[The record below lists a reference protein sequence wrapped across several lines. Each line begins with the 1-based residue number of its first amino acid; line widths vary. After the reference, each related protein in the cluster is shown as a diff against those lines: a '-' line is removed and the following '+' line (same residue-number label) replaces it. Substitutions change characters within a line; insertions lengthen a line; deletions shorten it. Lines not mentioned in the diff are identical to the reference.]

1 MTTLKARKPLTE
13 TAVANTAQS
22 SKNVLALS
30 DDMTVEAF
38 LELKCDEV
46 INDLRRHGKQL
57 IDRLREEFDEG
68 AASIRSLVVKSS
80 SEVKKICIVLKC
92 IGGPHLGQK
101 FRLEPQT
108 DDGEDLFKMGRS
120 TGKHFKE
127 KGVSLYKDKEIST
140 THAKIEIRNGQLF
153 LLDMDSTNGT
163 QLNGEDV
170 ERMKPMKL
178 SGGDV
183 ITMGS
188 SELKVEITD
197 FDDLENVDSVSI

>member
-1 MTTLKARKPLTE
+1 MTTVKARKPLAE
-13 TAVANTAQS
+13 TTGSVIPQN
-22 SKNVLALS
+22 SKNVHAVS

-38 LELKCDEV
+38 LELKCDE
-46 INDLRRHGKQL
+46 IIRDLYRHGDQL

-68 AASIRSLVVKSS
+68 AAAIRSLIAKSTS
-80 SEVKKICIVLKC
+80 DVKKFCITLKC

-108 DDGEDLFKMGRS
+108 ESGEDLFKMGRS
-120 TGKHFKE
+120 AGKHFKE

-140 THAKIEIRNGQLF
+140 THAKIELRNGQVF
-153 LLDMDSTNGT
+153 LMDLQSTNGS

-170 ERMKPMKL
+170 EPMKPL
-178 SGGDV
+178 RLCEGDV
-183 ITMGS
+183 IMMGS
-188 SELKVEITD
+188 TELKVCITD